1 MRTPSGS
8 RGFTLIELLI
18 VVAIVGILLAIAM
31 AGQRYARVRGAEAA
45 AISALQAINQ
55 AQASFAITCG
65 NQRYAPTLSSLGVPV
80 PRTGQAFLSPD
91 MTMADEFEKSGYLF
105 AMSGTEPVEV
115 DDHPTCND
123 VKAVLGY
130 QATADPAHPGLSG
143 IRYFGTNTS
152 RVIYSSDKSLVDE
165 MPETGEPPHGSEIR

>member
-1 MRTPSGS
+1 MRTPSSS

-18 VVAIVGILLAIAM
+18 VIAVVGILLAIAM
-31 AGQRYARVRGAEAA
+31 AGYRYAKVRGGEAA

-55 AQASFAITCG
+55 AQTSFAITCG

-80 PRTGQAFLSPD
+80 PHTGQAFLSPD

-105 AMSGTEPVEV
+105 AMSGTEPMEV
-115 DDHPTCND
+115 DDHRTCND

-130 QATADPAHPGLSG
+130 QATADPVQPGLSG

-152 RVIYSSDKSLVDE
+152 RVIFWSDKSFVDE
-165 MPETGEPPHGSEIR
+165 MPEQGDPPHGSEIQ